1 MFPRLRRTAPDLL
14 IAALWL
20 LLLLTALLVVGAL
33 TVALRNGIVAR
44 RSIAAIVQDTG
55 ATCSALAWLHLLGNS
70 KPGLKCPDDGDD
82 NEQAA
87 HRTST

>member
-1 MFPRLRRTAPDLL
+1 MFSRLRRTAPDLL

-33 TVALRNGIVAR
+33 AIALRNGIVTR
-44 RSIAAIVQDTG
+44 RSAAAVAQNTG

-70 KPGLKCPDDGDD
+70 KPG
-82 NEQAA
+82 
-87 HRTST
+87 